1 MKKSVERII
10 ADTFFI
16 DRLPPFIDF
25 NADAGLH
32 MHNRHRPVKYALFL
46 PCQEKFIII

>member
-16 DRLPPFIDF
+16 DMSPPFADF
-25 NADAGLH
+25 NPDAGLQ
-32 MHNRHRPVKYALFL
+32 MHTRQRIIKYALLL
-46 PCQEKFIII
+46 PCQDNFIII